1 LRHRAVRDGIPLHLI
16 VFLVY
21 NVAMS
26 FALLVLR
33 PPLGLAV
40 TLFLFAVTLHLY
52 LLREREEA
60 PHPRRELLRLNPLD
74 GGVLGWTIS
83 SVPVMLVFIWAL
95 SELYISLI
103 PVPPEVFNPFGPLLR
118 DPLGRLSIAVVA
130 IAIAPVVE
138 EFFFRGLIQ
147 RRLELRWGATAGIV
161 VAALF
166 FALVHV
172 QPWVFPL
179 HFLLGVLFGW
189 VVYVTRSIWSGVVLH
204 AANNAA
210 AVVGLRMGEDA
221 WTRPTIWEI
230 GIDADWWTTLV
241 LFVVSAAAGV
251 WVARRLA
258 AAARIA

>member
-1 LRHRAVRDGIPLHLI
+1 VRDGIPLHLI

-33 PPLGLAV
+33 PPIGLAV
-40 TLFLFAVTLHLY
+40 TLVLFVMTLQLY
-52 LLREREEA
+52 VLRDREGA
-60 PHPRRELLRLNPLD
+60 PVLRRELLRLYPLH

-83 SVPVMLVFIWAL
+83 SVPVMLVFVWAL
-95 SELYISLI
+95 TELYVSLI
-103 PVPPEVFNPFGPLLR
+103 PVPAQVFNPFGPLLR

-130 IAIAPVVE
+130 IAVAPVVE
-138 EFFFRGLIQ
+138 EFFFRGLVQ

-161 VAALF
+161 VAAIF

-189 VVYVTRSIWSGVVLH
+189 VVYVTGTIWSGVVLH

-210 AVVGLRMGEDA
+210 AVIGLRMGEGA

-230 GIDADWWTTLV
+230 GIDPGWWTTLL
-241 LFVVSAAAGV
+241 LFVVSAGAGV
-251 WVARRLA
+251 WIARRLA
-258 AAARIA
+258 AAARVA